1 MTGFWAH
8 FVVVALVDVG
18 VDLGDIYTTAIHV
31 RKMILKIVFYA
42 TALLFLLLICT
53 PRPIRVTTR
62 TIAFLVGNPELN
74 LHLPLAYWGAD
85 PIYSIFWF

>member
-53 PRPIRVTTR
+53 P
-62 TIAFLVGNPELN
+62 AQ
-74 LHLPLAYWGAD
+74 
-85 PIYSIFWF
+85 